1 MLWGYMNLGVNPY
14 AVGYMYTVSIS
25 SIFFFVL
32 SDHFIIYF
40 LVLFRLTK
48 VNTQQEVPIFTCAL
62 VKVKV

>member
-14 AVGYMYTVSIS
+14 AVGYMYTVFIS

-32 SDHFIIYF
+32 SDHFIIF
-40 LVLFRLTK
+40 LLFRLTK

-62 VKVKV
+62 VKVKA